1 MALGDKV
8 NERKLKR
15 CETTYQNWRSPRTH
29 SCTAMILKHALCL
42 TLLNSSGVNRVGC
55 VGGDAALV
63 AGVARHG
70 DVAVQAPPIAPRV
83 FDHVPGSHM
92 KREEVSEGEG
102 RAACTTEGWREN
114 SS

>member
-1 MALGDKV
+1 MAENKARLLCC
-8 NERKLKR
+8 RLSALKSVG
-15 CETTYQNWRSPRTH
+15 ED
-29 SCTAMILKHALCL
+29 
-42 TLLNSSGVNRVGC
+42 RVAGIC
-55 VGGDAALV
+55 GNAALV